1 MAAVTLKDLMDPLTK
16 IEAAAQSTN
25 EKLDA
30 LIAVSTGGGGGG
42 DFTKEVVNQLEKQTD
57 LLRVIANSG
66 SDSSNSNQVGLLI
79 DEAFAQTQL
88 LSAIEANT
96 SRNPLGGMF
105 SKKGG
110 KAKKSNAG
118 ATLEDLGLGA
128 KLTAK
133 AMMLWLLVP
142 KKALSKFKGFVTST
156 LDSFESVKPKRVEA
170 GAKAVSLVSAAA
182 MISAKAMMK
191 WLFVPEKAVD
201 KFTNYIIKLDKALS
215 KTQPKNAKKGAKAL
229 GAMGDSIMK
238 FSKALALSAILLIPG
253 MLAIPFLI
261 LSMTVVGGAIALL
274 GGKKLSQRIGRGA
287 RTLDKVGDALKSFA
301 IGIGLFAL
309 STMFIIL
316 APPILIGMVASL
328 VLIPGAIAILGGKK
342 MSKRIR
348 RGALGLAILGVALIP
363 FALGLAIFSMAT
375 KGNGIGDVLIQGA
388 TILAIGASAALVG
401 KFGISNIL
409 QGALALAVNGLG
421 LMVFSLGYVP
431 FAKAT
436 KGLGL
441 GDVLVQ
447 SGILIAIGGIMALAG
462 LAVAATAGAALLGP
476 ALYAAAGLALQE
488 LAPGLLDMKKV
499 DYSKKDAENLSF
511 TLGAVAAAFSGV
523 DPEAGFLS
531 NVGNVFSRVVQSG
544 TGVAAAAMYGAAG
557 LALQE
562 LSVGLTKFKAVGFTE
577 ADSQELA
584 VALGSVSG
592 AFAQAG
598 GEPASPGGL
607 FGAVF
612 GNTFSPNATE
622 RGIDSVMDSGK
633 ALAEITKGLAA
644 FLDLKKKYKLDA
656 AAFQEGGFLAV
667 SIADTLGFLSKA
679 FASIGG
685 METED
690 SWGPFKWDENKV
702 EKGIDAVKG
711 SGRALSDITGGLK
724 AFLDLQKNYGLTTES
739 FQEGGFLATA
749 VKDTLGFVSKAF
761 GTIGGMEVEDG
772 WGPFSWDENVVE
784 KGVDAVKGAGQELTN
799 IATGLKTFQELV
811 EKEIDFKPGG
821 KLANAVT
828 NSLSFVSTAF
838 SAIGGMEETD
848 GWFIFSWDE
857 NSVEKGIDAVKG
869 AGAELS
875 NIANGLKA
883 FADMSTTVDFSK
895 KGKLATAVKNA
906 LSFVGSAFMKIGGME
921 ETDGNWLFSWDENL
935 VQKGIENVD
944 GAGTALTDIAKGLQ
958 SFADLENPAAIAQ
971 SIETIF
977 TSIGDTFVKY
987 YKDPTFRNDLD
998 HMQGFITE
1006 LSTYAQDG
1014 SLAKAATDIQSIS
1027 NAVNSIDSMK
1037 ADSFAKLFK
1046 GAGELSSNA
1055 KAYQQLAEAV
1065 EEIKDIMSGQ
1075 GESFGES
1082 VGRSISDVFG
1092 GGDDKKKESGGMGK
1106 TLARMNSTLG
1116 RLNSTMGQLPASIQ
1130 SIKIIVED

>member
-476 ALYAAAGLALQE
+476 VLYGAAGLALQE

-544 TGVAAAAMYGAAG
+544 AGVAAAAMYGAAG

-875 NIANGLKA
+875 NIANGLKT

>member
-476 ALYAAAGLALQE
+476 VLYGAAGLALQE

-544 TGVAAAAMYGAAG
+544 AGVAAAAMYGAAG